1 MAHTSWSKVRQGLVP
16 EDQEAAAAASR
27 AALSAALELAELRA
41 SRGLTQAAL
50 AERLGKRQGTVSELE
65 RRDDVF
71 VSSLREYVE
80 ALGGHLE
87 ISAVFEG
94 DERIDLAIAGG

>member
-1 MAHTSWSKVRQGLVP
+1 MAHRNWSQIREDLVP
-16 EDQEAAAAASR
+16 KDQEANAAAGR
-27 AALSAALELAELRA
+27 NALAHALELNELRA
-41 SRGLTQAAL
+41 LRGMTQVGL

-80 ALGGHLE
+80 ALGGQLE
-87 ISAVFEG
+87 IRAVFD
-94 DERIDLAIAGG
+94 DESVPLAISR